1 MASVYG
7 PTPSL
12 GVPFVNVQP
21 DSSCG
26 SARALEKLPCQRWCD
41 ANKYECAQVLVN
53 DLVQTACPGKEKT
66 RCECLRRIQHQLETG
81 TIAPFPGSDPEGMR
95 KMAIQVIQDE
105 CAGSQATGDHYN
117 PKLMMASN
125 VSWNG
130 RIVCMFVLVVLL
142 IIFARR

>member
-1 MASVYG
+1 
-7 PTPSL
+7 
-12 GVPFVNVQP
+12 
-21 DSSCG
+21 
-26 SARALEKLPCQRWCD
+26 
-41 ANKYECAQVLVN
+41 
-53 DLVQTACPGKEKT
+53 
-66 RCECLRRIQHQLETG
+66 
-81 TIAPFPGSDPEGMR
+81 MR